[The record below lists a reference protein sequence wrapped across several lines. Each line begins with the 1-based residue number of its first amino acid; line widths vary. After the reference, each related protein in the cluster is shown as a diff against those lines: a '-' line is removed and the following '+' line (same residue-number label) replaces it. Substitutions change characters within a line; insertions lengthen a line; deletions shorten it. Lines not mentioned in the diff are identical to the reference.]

1 MCPHGEKVKRDMSKG
16 WRLWRRDPS
25 VRDGLGGKVMSLE
38 ERSKRNSNCQGE
50 NLIFVFFTIVT

>member
-1 MCPHGEKVKRDMSKG
+1 MGKKSKEICPRGGDYGEG
-16 WRLWRRDPS
+16 THP

>member
-1 MCPHGEKVKRDMSKG
+1 MGKKSKKIYPRGGDYGEG
-16 WRLWRRDPS
+16 THP

-38 ERSKRNSNCQGE
+38 EGSESRNSNCQRE